1 MSWKQQGENKREVK
15 RDENTNKERKPEKV
29 KKRNRKSEKIINREF
44 QRISEVFIYVT
55 EKYKKTKQNKKTE
68 RKRKE

>member
-1 MSWKQQGENKREVK
+1 MSWKQLGENKREVK

-29 KKRNRKSEKIINREF
+29 KKRNRESEKIINREF